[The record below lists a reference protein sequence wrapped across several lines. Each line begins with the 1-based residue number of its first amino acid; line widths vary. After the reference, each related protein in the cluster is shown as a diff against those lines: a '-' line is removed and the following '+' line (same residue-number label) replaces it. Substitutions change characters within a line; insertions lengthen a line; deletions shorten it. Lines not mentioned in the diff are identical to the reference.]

1 MYARVGQVNN
11 TLLTESIM
19 SDPILDNTPD
29 APRRHTVF
37 GYSISV
43 EYLNDP
49 TIREGDRIAL
59 IPDNQL
65 GYREYVVVVKNN
77 VKRLRLYYDNE
88 FGIVRKDD

>member
-1 MYARVGQVNN
+1 
-11 TLLTESIM
+11 M
-19 SDPILDNTPD
+19 SEPPLSHETDT
-29 APRRHTVF
+29 PRRHTVF

-49 TIREGDRIAL
+49 TIREGDTIAL
-59 IPDNQL
+59 IPDNQM